1 MRHAVLMLAAITML
15 MIGRTDADP
24 TKPFP
29 ADVGSGRIAWFDLT
43 TTDLQKS
50 KTFYGKLFDWTFKPV
65 PGTDLAVE
73 IVDKGTAIGTL
84 RVANGAISAY
94 NGVVYVQ
101 VADIQASCKKSQEL
115 GATVVPGF
123 PFDLPTGIGA
133 IGLVLDPSGHP
144 LGMYSRTPLA
154 AASAPSN
161 K

>member
-29 ADVGSGRIAWFDLT
+29 ADVGSGRIA
-43 TTDLQKS
+43 
-50 KTFYGKLFDWTFKPV
+50 
-65 PGTDLAVE
+65 
-73 IVDKGTAIGTL
+73 
-84 RVANGAISAY
+84 NGAISAF